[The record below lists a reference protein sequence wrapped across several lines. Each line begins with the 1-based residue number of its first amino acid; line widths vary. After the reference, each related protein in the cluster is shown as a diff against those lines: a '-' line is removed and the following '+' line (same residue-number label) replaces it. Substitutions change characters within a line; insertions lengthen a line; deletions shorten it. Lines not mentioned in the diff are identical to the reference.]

1 MSHIIRLPK
10 NMSYYPSHDMK
21 EDGKPVMVFNISKTQ
36 VHMIPELLKGVDRV
50 VVRPGQLK
58 YIAPDYAGQVAIFT
72 EEHIPGKIIR
82 RETLMDAAQIQ
93 GMKRAYQRQCGISA
107 DIFEQS
113 YSYQNICRAYPDE
126 EMNLPAKLKFTWNPQ
141 ELVGNLNAGRTWIQ
155 EMPVILNIDQVIMP
169 NKEKLIRRYRQEAK
183 DRKRLSRWDKYADH
197 KYVAIRTGLF
207 QR

>member
-1 MSHIIRLPK
+1 MSHIIKLPR
-10 NMSYYPSHDMK
+10 NMSYYPSQDMK
-21 EDGKPVMVFNISKTQ
+21 EDGKPIMVFNISKTH

-50 VVRPGQLK
+50 VVGPNQLK
-58 YIAPDYAGQVAIFT
+58 YIAPDYAGQVAVVT

-82 RETLMDAAQIQ
+82 RETLMDSAQIQ
-93 GMKRAYQRQCGISA
+93 RMKCAYQRQCAISA

-113 YSYQNICRAYPDE
+113 HSRQMICRAYPDE

-155 EMPVILNIDQVIMP
+155 EMPVILNIDQIIMP

-183 DRKRLSRWDKYADH
+183 DRKRLARRDKYADH
-197 KYVAIRTGLF
+197 TYIAIHTGLF